1 MLTLD
6 QIPPIKENDDIYDD
20 IKQKVSNGTPLA
32 AFSEDLLVLVMQ
44 RKENILAILRIQ
56 EELARKFIE
65 DSNNVPIGICY
76 DSVEEGTVF
85 DVRRIVFH
93 LVYPRNKTYF
103 LFDTCVGVQV
113 NFDNYCTFGLGTWQ
127 IVGHPMGTICL
138 VDKTRILD
146 ILEKQPFN
154 VGKPGQ
160 SDGRASATSAGAV
173 QFWKR
178 NDRNGFDAYI
188 QNQLF
193 AQAPD
198 RQIALPP
205 YDFRGPLTIIE
216 EEKSI
221 TVMSATKSIQLD
233 NKNEPFRFDKAPVI
247 GLLKTPEKQPAAAV
261 TPPGAPKKRLRF
273 EEEAD
278 DDDSSF
284 EGSSQKRKTAYGI
297 TLDPITEETR
307 QHLVEESKY
316 ESKGYCRL
324 KPFDLKS
331 RFQVGSTE
339 KYEYCE
345 LLLSGQAN
353 TISTFCGE
361 KKRFQRSTVRDNAE
375 FILNVLREKYPKDRH
390 QINIHIHVVNLPGLL
405 KCLKGENTA
414 INSANILVALRQLLL
429 SFQNYRITL

>member
-20 IKQKVSNGTPLA
+20 IRQKVNNGTPLA
-32 AFSEDLLVLVMQ
+32 AFSEDLLVIVLQ

-56 EELARKFIE
+56 EELTRKFIE

-76 DSVEEGTVF
+76 DSVEDGTVF
-85 DVRRIVFH
+85 DVRRIIFH
-93 LVYPRNKTYF
+93 LVYPKNKTSF

-113 NFDNYCTFGLGTWQ
+113 NFDAYCTFGLGTWQ

-138 VDKTRILD
+138 VDKSRTLD
-146 ILEKQPFN
+146 ILEKQPFT

-160 SDGRASATSAGAV
+160 SEGRSAATSAGAV

-178 NDRNGFDAYI
+178 NEGNGFDAYI

-205 YDFRGPLTIIE
+205 NDFRGPLTIIE

-221 TVMSATKSIQLD
+221 TVMSATKSIQLE

-247 GLLKTPEKQPAAAV
+247 GLLKTPEKQPAPAPVA
-261 TPPGAPKKRLRF
+261 PGAPRKRMDF
-273 EEEAD
+273 DED
-278 DDDSSF
+278 DDDS
-284 EGSSQKRKTAYGI
+284 GSEYSIAKRKKVYGI
-297 TLDPITEETR
+297 TVDPITEETR
-307 QHLVEESKY
+307 HHLVEESKY
-316 ESKGYCRL
+316 ASKGYCRL

-331 RFQVGSTE
+331 RVQVGSAD

-345 LLLSGQAN
+345 LILSGNAN

-361 KKRFQRSTVRDNAE
+361 TKRFPRSTVRDNAE
-375 FILNVLREKYPKDRH
+375 FMLNVLKQKYPTDRH
-390 QINIHIHVVNLPGLL
+390 KINLHIHVVNLPGLL

-414 INSANILVALRQLLL
+414 LNSANVLVALRQLLL
-429 SFQNYRITL
+429 SFQNYKITL